1 VEGFLLDK
9 TKTEKAMSDLEKEK
23 VGWMSERGE
32 LEKKTS
38 DLEKELSNTK
48 EVVEDCKMAL
58 VSQFEDGFDRA
69 KSQVAFLF
77 PELDLSALDSL
88 KIVHKAEHI
97 DEP

>member
-1 VEGFLLDK
+1 MTDSGK
-9 TKTEKAMSDLEKEK
+9 EKSNWAAEKGDLEKK
-23 VGWMSERGE
+23 AG
-32 LEKKTS
+32 
-38 DLEKELSNTK
+38 DLEKELSGAK
-48 EVVEDCKMAL
+48 EEVENCKMAL

-88 KIVHKAEHI
+88 KIVHEGELT